1 MIPILYESTE
11 TEFTSNGLG
20 RLRDMI
26 RCECTE
32 ERNGVYE
39 VEFEYPITG
48 AHYDEIIPGRIVAVE
63 HDDSGDVQPFDIYY
77 YSRPIDGIVTFRATH
92 ISYRLNGVVFENAA
106 NVPTTDLR
114 QLFNLLKATSVP
126 ENLFVFNTDIETQAT
141 PSCISF
147 DGNGEPLI
155 VKQVLG
161 GMEGSILD
169 TFGGEY
175 LFDKF
180 NVSLLERRGINRD
193 INIRYGAN
201 MTEFTDEM
209 DTSEAYNACVPF
221 WKKDDSFIRGD
232 MVQADLPSYDGR
244 IYCVP
249 MDLSDDF
256 EPGFVNKEIIEGRA
270 KYIMS
275 QKQTYLPKQNI
286 SVKFINLSDSE
297 EYQQFENLQKCQ
309 LCDSIKIIFPFYD
322 MEGTFK
328 IVKVVWDVLQ
338 EKYTEME
345 LGTLSTTLAQAL
357 GLAK

>member
-48 AHYDEIIPGRIVAVE
+48 AHYDEIIPGRIIAVE
-63 HDDSGDVQPFDIYY
+63 HDNSGDIQPFDIYY
-77 YSRPIDGIVTFRATH
+77 YSKPINGVVTFRATH
-92 ISYRLNGVVFENAA
+92 VSYRLSGVVFQNEAQ
-106 NVPTTDLR
+106 VPSDDLTV
-114 QLFNLLKATSVP
+114 LFRYLSAQSVP
-126 ENLFVFNTDIETQAT
+126 SNPFTYYTDIITRSSL
-141 PSCISF
+141 PCF
-147 DGNGEPLI
+147 NYDGMGEPLI

-180 NVSLLERRGINRD
+180 NVSLLMNRGIEKD
-193 INIRYGAN
+193 FCIKYGVN
-201 MTEFTDEM
+201 MTEFTDEV
-209 DTSEAYNACVPF
+209 DSSEAYNACVPF
-221 WKKDDSFIRGD
+221 WKGESQIIKGD
-232 MVQADLPSYDGR
+232 MVEAEMPSYDGQ
-244 IYCVP
+244 IHCVP
-249 MDLSDDF
+249 LDLSEDY
-256 EPGFVNKEIIEGRA
+256 EAGMVTKELLEIRA
-270 KYIMS
+270 KYIMK

-345 LGTLSTTLAQAL
+345 LGALSTTLAQAL

>member
-26 RCECTE
+26 RCECAE

-48 AHYDEIIPGRIVAVE
+48 AHYDEIIPGRIIAVE

-77 YSRPIDGIVTFRATH
+77 YSKPIDGIVTFRASH
-92 ISYRLNGVVFENAA
+92 ISYRLNSVVFQNAA
-106 NVPTTDLR
+106 NASTTDLH
-114 QLFNLLKATSVP
+114 QVFSILKAQSMP
-126 ENLFVFNTDIETQAT
+126 ANLFVFNTDIETQAT

-180 NVSLLERRGINRD
+180 NVSLLMNRGIYRN

-209 DTSEAYNACVPF
+209 DTSETYNACVPY
-221 WKKDDSFIRGD
+221 WKKDNQIVRGN
-232 MVQADLPSYDGR
+232 MVLADLPSYDGLTR
-244 IYCVP
+244 CMP
-249 MDLSDDF
+249 LDLTEDYDTAPVSDLLD
-256 EPGFVNKEIIEGRA
+256 IRA
-270 KYIMS
+270 KYIMK

-297 EYQQFENLQKCQ
+297 EYRQFENLQKCQ

-338 EKYTEME
+338 ERYTEME
-345 LGTLSTTLAQAL
+345 LGNLSISLAEAL
-357 GLAK
+357 GIK